1 MSMSVNGIGSVT
13 QAYTGP
19 TQTSAQKAEEEKK
32 QEREDQAAIYEK
44 GTSDTKQATYSK
56 ESVKSGKAS
65 EADRAKIVQQ
75 MVKRPGDVSRTR
87 SDALGASVS
96 RAEADAARQNQLI
109 ELVNKT
115 LSGQAN
121 AYGKAGNIWQRL
133 RSGDFTVDAATKA
146 QAQADIGENGYYGV
160 KQTSQRLFDFAKA
173 LAGDDVEKMKKMQ
186 SAMEKGFK
194 QAEKTWG
201 GKLPSICQDTID
213 SARKLFDDYF
223 ER

>member
-75 MVKRPGDVSRTR
+75 MK
-87 SDALGASVS
+87 
-96 RAEADAARQNQLI
+96 EADAARQNQLI

-121 AYGKAGNIWQRL
+121 VYGKAGNIWQRL

-223 ER
+223 AEQEKGTTEV

>member
-19 TQTSAQKAEEEKK
+19 TQTFAQKAEEEKK

-75 MVKRPGDVSRTR
+75 MK
-87 SDALGASVS
+87 
-96 RAEADAARQNQLI
+96 EADAARQNQLI

-173 LAGDDVEKMKKMQ
+173 LAGDDVAKMKKMQ

-223 ER
+223 AEQEKGTTEI

>member
-13 QAYTGP
+13 QAYTGQ
-19 TQTSAQKAEEEKK
+19 TQTSVQKAEEEKK

-44 GTSDTKQATYSK
+44 GTSDTKQATYNK
-56 ESVKSGKAS
+56 ESVKSGKTS
-65 EADRAKIVQQ
+65 EADTAKIVQQ
-75 MVKRPGDVSRTR
+75 MK
-87 SDALGASVS
+87 
-96 RAEADAARQNQLI
+96 EADAVRQNQLI

-173 LAGDDVEKMKKMQ
+173 LASDDVDKMKKMQ

-201 GKLPSICQDTID
+201 GKLPAICQETID
-213 SARKLFDDYF
+213 ASRKLFDDYF
-223 ER
+223 EQAKGTTEV

>member
-75 MVKRPGDVSRTR
+75 MK
-87 SDALGASVS
+87 
-96 RAEADAARQNQLI
+96 EADAARQNQLI

>member
-1 MSMSVNGIGSVT
+1 MSMSVNGIGGVT
-13 QAYTGP
+13 QAYIGP
-19 TQTSAQKAEEEKK
+19 TQTAAQKTEEEKK
-32 QEREDQAAIYEK
+32 QEREERGAIYEK
-44 GTSDTKQATYSK
+44 GTSETKQVTYSK

-65 EADRAKIVQQ
+65 EEDRAKIVQQ
-75 MVKRPGDVSRTR
+75 MK
-87 SDALGASVS
+87 
-96 RAEADAARQNQLI
+96 EADAARQNQLI

-115 LSGQAN
+115 LSGQTN

-133 RSGDFTVDAATKA
+133 RSGDFTVDVATKA

-201 GKLPSICQDTID
+201 GKLPAICQETID
-213 SARKLFDDYF
+213 ASRKLFDDYF
-223 ER
+223 AEQEKVTTEV

>member
-75 MVKRPGDVSRTR
+75 MK
-87 SDALGASVS
+87 
-96 RAEADAARQNQLI
+96 EADAARQNQLI

-213 SARKLFDDYF
+213 SARKLFDDF
-223 ER
+223 FVEQEKGTTEV

>member
-1 MSMSVNGIGSVT
+1 MSMSVNGIGNVT

-75 MVKRPGDVSRTR
+75 MK
-87 SDALGASVS
+87 
-96 RAEADAARQNQLI
+96 EADAARQNQLI

-146 QAQADIGENGYYGV
+146 QAQADISENGYYGV

-223 ER
+223 AEQEKGTTEV

>member
-75 MVKRPGDVSRTR
+75 MK
-87 SDALGASVS
+87 
-96 RAEADAARQNQLI
+96 EADAARQNQLI

-223 ER
+223 AEQEKGTTEV

>member
-44 GTSDTKQATYSK
+44 GTSETKQATYSK

-75 MVKRPGDVSRTR
+75 MK
-87 SDALGASVS
+87 
-96 RAEADAARQNQLI
+96 EADAARQNQLI

-213 SARKLFDDYF
+213 SARKLFDDF
-223 ER
+223 FAEQEKGTTEV

>member
-1 MSMSVNGIGSVT
+1 M
-13 QAYTGP
+13 
-19 TQTSAQKAEEEKK
+19 KL
-32 QEREDQAAIYEK
+32 D
-44 GTSDTKQATYSK
+44 
-56 ESVKSGKAS
+56 
-65 EADRAKIVQQ
+65 
-75 MVKRPGDVSRTR
+75 
-87 SDALGASVS
+87 
-96 RAEADAARQNQLI
+96 
-109 ELVNKT
+109 
-115 LSGQAN
+115 
-121 AYGKAGNIWQRL
+121 GNIWQRL

-223 ER
+223 AEQEKGTTEV

>member
-1 MSMSVNGIGSVT
+1 MSMNVNGVGSTMPASPASAPV
-13 QAYTGP
+13 A
-19 TQTSAQKAEEEKK
+19 AQKTEEEKK
-32 QEREDQAAIYEK
+32 KEQEEQAAVYEK
-44 GTSDTKQATYSK
+44 TNEPAKQVTYSK
-56 ESVKSGKAS
+56 DDVAS
-65 EADRAKIVQQ
+65 KKMSDADRAKVVQQ
-75 MVKRPGDVSRTR
+75 MKD
-87 SDALGASVS
+87 
-96 RAEADAARQNQLI
+96 ADAARQNQLI

-173 LAGDDVEKMKKMQ
+173 LAGDDVDKMKKMQ

-201 GKLPSICQDTID
+201 GKLPAICQETID
-213 SARKLFDDYF
+213 ASRKLFDDYF
-223 ER
+223 EQAKGTTEV

>member
-1 MSMSVNGIGSVT
+1 MSMYVNGVGSTMPAIPSPAPV
-13 QAYTGP
+13 A
-19 TQTSAQKAEEEKK
+19 AQKTEEEKK
-32 QEREDQAAIYEK
+32 KEQEEQAAVYEK
-44 GTSDTKQATYSK
+44 TNEPAKQVTYSK
-56 ESVKSGKAS
+56 DDVAS
-65 EADRAKIVQQ
+65 KKMSDADRAKVVQQ
-75 MVKRPGDVSRTR
+75 MK
-87 SDALGASVS
+87 
-96 RAEADAARQNQLI
+96 EADAARQNQLI

-173 LAGDDVEKMKKMQ
+173 LAGDDVDKMKKMQ

-201 GKLPSICQDTID
+201 GKLPAICQETID
-213 SARKLFDDYF
+213 ASRKLFDDYF
-223 ER
+223 EQAKGTTEV

>member
-32 QEREDQAAIYEK
+32 LEREDQAAIYEK

-75 MVKRPGDVSRTR
+75 MK
-87 SDALGASVS
+87 
-96 RAEADAARQNQLI
+96 EADAARQNQLI

-223 ER
+223 AEQEKGTTEV